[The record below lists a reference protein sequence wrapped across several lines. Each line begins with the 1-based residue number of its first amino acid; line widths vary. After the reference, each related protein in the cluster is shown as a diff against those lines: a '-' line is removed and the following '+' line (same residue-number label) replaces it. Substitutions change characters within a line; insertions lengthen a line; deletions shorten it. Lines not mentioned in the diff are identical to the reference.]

1 MPNAKSTMGEVVK
14 ADVSKAANEEARV
27 GLGGVFNV
35 KCFDAD
41 GNLKWEDQFH
51 NLVVNEGLQDLNNKY
66 FKGSAYTAAWY
77 LGLVTGPGSG
87 TAYAAGDT
95 LASHAGWTEFT
106 NYSGNRK
113 AVTFG
118 SPTLADPS
126 VIDNGASPSQFTI
139 SGGGG
144 TVAGAFLCN
153 AASGTSG
160 VLFSEGDFT
169 GGDKIVASGDTV
181 NVTYTF
187 NADAV

>member
-1 MPNAKSTMGEVVK
+1 MPIAKSQMGETVQAGVG
-14 ADVSKAANEEARV
+14 KAAQEEARV
-27 GLGGVFNV
+27 GLGGVFHV
-35 KCFDAD
+35 TCYDKD
-41 GNLKWEDQFH
+41 GNLKWEENFH

-66 FKGSAYTAAWY
+66 FKGSSYTAAWY

-87 TAYAAGDT
+87 TVYAATDT
-95 LASHAGWTEFT
+95 LASHAGWTEFI
-106 NYSGNRK
+106 NYTGARK

-126 VIDNGASPSQFTI
+126 VIDNSGAPSQFVI

-144 TVAGAFLCN
+144 TVAGAFLTT
-153 AASGTSG
+153 ASSGTSG

-169 GGDKIVASGDTV
+169 GGDKIVAAGDTV

-187 NADAV
+187 SADAI